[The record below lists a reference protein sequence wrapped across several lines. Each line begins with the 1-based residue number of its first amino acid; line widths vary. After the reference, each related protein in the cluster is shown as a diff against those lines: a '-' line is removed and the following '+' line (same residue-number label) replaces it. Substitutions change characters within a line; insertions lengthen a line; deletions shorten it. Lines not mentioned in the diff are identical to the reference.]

1 MAVREVLPEEYDDL
15 DQKLEKELPL
25 SICGL
30 VHFRLMRRKHL
41 LTEKMVLVDSWPDFS
56 VLVILD
62 RQMRETWL
70 FSVCFCKG
78 PEFASHLD
86 TVFQFASRETSLP
99 LSIVGCTSDD
109 MDALINLHQSAKSC
123 PYRRD
128 YADAIIYTLPA
139 ENIVPITIPDGFK
152 ISELNGRHTEI
163 VHKSWP
169 FINSPEKWTNYQIT
183 HFPSVS
189 IETEDGRPVA
199 WEVQHEYGAVGALH
213 VEPEYRRSKF
223 GSVVTRTLAEKMT
236 KDGQLV
242 FALVRENNDRS
253 IAFHESNG
261 YVRMPFKF
269 SIMSYFGEAKE

>member
-62 RQMRETWL
+62 RQYL
-70 FSVCFCKG
+70 AHAK
-78 PEFASHLD
+78 PEHVKF
-86 TVFQFASRETSLP
+86 TSL
-99 LSIVGCTSDD
+99 
-109 MDALINLHQSAKSC
+109 
-123 PYRRD
+123 
-128 YADAIIYTLPA
+128 
-139 ENIVPITIPDGFK
+139 TIPDGFK

>member
-1 MAVREVLPEEYDDL
+1 MAVREVLPEEFDKL

-25 SICGL
+25 SICEL

-41 LTEKMVLVDSWPDFS
+41 LTEKMVLVDSWPNFS

-78 PEFASHLD
+78 PEFASNLD
-86 TVFQFASRETSLP
+86 IVFQFASRKTSLP
-99 LSIVGCTSDD
+99 LSIVGCTSDV

-139 ENIVPITIPDGFK
+139 ENIVPIKIPTGFK
-152 ISELNGRHTEI
+152 ISELNESHTEI

-183 HFPSVS
+183 HFPSVL

-199 WEVQHEYGAVGALH
+199 WELQHEYGAVGALH
-213 VEPEYRRSKF
+213 VEPEYRRCKL
-223 GSVVTRTLAEKMT
+223 GSIVTRTLADKMT
-236 KDGQLV
+236 KDRQLV
-242 FALVRENNDRS
+242 YALVRENNDRS
-253 IAFHESNG
+253 IAFHENNG